1 MFLLD
6 IMRYIE
12 TSLND
17 NSTTTKPLQPKTM
30 TSLIFGNIPSVS
42 CWSQSRAIQV
52 GSRQWHLKFSVNI
65 GHIHLNH
72 RPVTLVTNKHLDRFL
87 LLIDILNCR
96 SVFLSRVKYHISF
109 NLLLT
114 NKYYILFHLYLTLTF
129 HLCHVNTIFSILPR
143 WRWRYHGDAME
154 RPDRWR
160 ITEEERKG
168 CENR

>member
-1 MFLLD
+1 MKR
-6 IMRYIE
+6 IKEI
-12 TSLND
+12 
-17 NSTTTKPLQPKTM
+17 PKDQRQTLA
-30 TSLIFGNIPSVS
+30 SIPSSLVLS
-42 CWSQSRAIQV
+42 PWWSHL
-52 GSRQWHLKFSVNI
+52 GFTCMYTPSRQWHLKFSVNI